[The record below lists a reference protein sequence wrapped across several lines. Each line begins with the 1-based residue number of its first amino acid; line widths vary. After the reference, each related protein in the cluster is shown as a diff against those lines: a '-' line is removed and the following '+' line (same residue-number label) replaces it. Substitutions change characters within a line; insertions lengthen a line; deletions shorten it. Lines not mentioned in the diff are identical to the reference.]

1 MCCHFIS
8 IIILVLAEPICF
20 NCRLGFSFLLL
31 LLTLLLILSL
41 LLFLLLSLFTLFAFL
56 LYYYWMWCLCPNYL
70 CSIIG
75 NAWQYCVFIIIINRL
90 IIKCRNFLFLSLV
103 FVIFLHVTY
112 SLSNFSCE
120 YFVKILILNSI
131 LRNSF
136 KLLIDINCQRQ
147 VENIFQKCTERT

>member
-1 MCCHFIS
+1 MCCYFIS

-70 CSIIG
+70 CSVIG

-90 IIKCRNFLFLSLV
+90 IVKCRNFFV
-103 FVIFLHVTY
+103 FVIGICYFFATSLIHCLIPHV
-112 SLSNFSCE
+112 
-120 YFVKILILNSI
+120 SI
-131 LRNSF
+131 L
-136 KLLIDINCQRQ
+136 
-147 VENIFQKCTERT
+147 